1 MAKAKT
7 VYECSTCGE
16 QAPRWGGRCNGC
28 GHWNTM
34 SESVIG
40 GGPPGSDVP
49 VSSSLRANSSSPVLG
64 APAQRAGE
72 VATAGTT
79 AVATGIGEF
88 DRVMGGGLCAG
99 SVTLLGGEPGVGK
112 STLLVQVAASCA
124 ARGQN
129 VLYVSAEESVQQV
142 TSRLERMLGRGGAAV
157 TPADTAFP
165 DNIWIGGEPH
175 IGRILADIVELK
187 PDVVIVDSIQT
198 VFDQELTSA
207 PGSVTQVRHCA
218 HRLTRA
224 AKETD
229 TAVVL
234 VGQVTKDGSLAGP
247 RVLEH
252 LVDTVVSLDGDRE
265 LGLRVLR
272 AMKHRFGPTGELG
285 VMEMS
290 GRGLIEVGD
299 PSTLLLA
306 DRRADVAGSSIGVS
320 VEGRRA
326 LVVEMQAL
334 VTQPTAP
341 SPRRSTQG
349 LDQGRLSMLLAVL
362 NRRAGVKAAGND
374 VYASVI
380 GGIKVSEPGVDLA
393 LCCAVASSMT
403 DTVVSNDV
411 VIMGEVGLAG
421 EVRSVPWIDRR
432 LAEAARLGFRRAI
445 VPAGSVTEEV
455 DIDIVPVATVSGAL
469 NALNL
474 DGDSSGASV
483 TSIYGAD
490 EPEYRNAVAYSD

>member
-1 MAKAKT
+1 
-7 VYECSTCGE
+7 
-16 QAPRWGGRCNGC
+16 
-28 GHWNTM
+28 
-34 SESVIG
+34 
-40 GGPPGSDVP
+40 
-49 VSSSLRANSSSPVLG
+49 
-64 APAQRAGE
+64 
-72 VATAGTT
+72 
-79 AVATGIGEF
+79 
-88 DRVMGGGLCAG
+88 
-99 SVTLLGGEPGVGK
+99 
-112 STLLVQVAASCA
+112 
-124 ARGQN
+124 
-129 VLYVSAEESVQQV
+129 
-142 TSRLERMLGRGGAAV
+142 
-157 TPADTAFP
+157 
-165 DNIWIGGEPH
+165 
-175 IGRILADIVELK
+175 
-187 PDVVIVDSIQT
+187 
-198 VFDQELTSA
+198 
-207 PGSVTQVRHCA
+207 
-218 HRLTRA
+218 
-224 AKETD
+224 
-229 TAVVL
+229 
-234 VGQVTKDGSLAGP
+234 
-247 RVLEH
+247 
-252 LVDTVVSLDGDRE
+252 
-265 LGLRVLR
+265 
-272 AMKHRFGPTGELG
+272 
-285 VMEMS
+285 MS

-421 EVRSVPWIDRR
+421 EVRSVPWVDRR

-469 NALNL
+469 RALGL
-474 DGDSSGASV
+474 DPDHSTNV
-483 TSIYGAD
+483 TNMFPSD
-490 EPEYRNAVAYSD
+490 EPEYRSAVAYAE

>member
-1 MAKAKT
+1 MAKIKT
-7 VYECSTCGE
+7 VYECTTCGE
-16 QAPRWGGRCNGC
+16 QAPKWGGRCNGC

-34 SESVIG
+34 VESIIG
-40 GGPPGSDVP
+40 GGLPGTAGSGKA
-49 VSSSLRANSSSPVLG
+49 STGTASLVFG
-64 APAQRAGE
+64 TPAQPAGE

-88 DRVMGGGLCAG
+88 DRVMGGGMCPG

-112 STLLVQVAASCA
+112 STLLAQVAAAC
-124 ARGQN
+124 ARGGQK

-142 TSRLERMLGRGGAAV
+142 TSRLDRLEGGTVAELSESV
-157 TPADTAFP
+157 
-165 DNIWIGGEPH
+165 WIGGEPH
-175 IGRILADIVELK
+175 IGRVLTDMVELK
-187 PDVVIVDSIQT
+187 PDLVIVDSIQT

-224 AKETD
+224 AKETNI
-229 TAVVL
+229 AVVL

-252 LVDTVVSLDGDRE
+252 LVDTVISLDGDRE
-265 LGLRVLR
+265 LGLRTLR

-299 PSTLLLA
+299 PSSLLLA
-306 DRRADVAGSSIGVS
+306 DRRADVAGSAIGVS

-334 VTQPTAP
+334 VATSTAP

-362 NRRAGVKAAGND
+362 DRRAQVRASGLD

-393 LCCAVASSMT
+393 LCCAVASSLCDMP
-403 DTVVSNDV
+403 VSNDV

-432 LAEAARLGFRRAI
+432 LAEAARLGFRTAV

-455 DIDIVPVATVSGAL
+455 DIDVIPVATVSGAL
-469 NALNL
+469 NALRL
-474 DGDSSGASV
+474 TDSGAGLS
-483 TSIYGAD
+483 
-490 EPEYRNAVAYSD
+490 PLAVVPDPRELVGSASDSF